1 MVIRLES
8 LPYSDVPEPAFDCGY
23 RFVVA
28 VLEAASNERWVFI
41 RYVLHAKG
49 DRGVIE
55 PPLPVAAAILGCRD
69 RHYVFLFAVLP
80 RPHVLPTVLGK
91 TRHFGRRRRRQVKR
105 VVQDQ
110 VQRGQR
116 SDFASELFITLITQ
130 SARAAPGLIKLC

>member
-8 LPYSDVPEPAFDCGY
+8 LLYTDVPESAFDCGQ

-41 RYVLHAKG
+41 RYVLHTKG
-49 DRGVIE
+49 DRSVIE

-69 RHYVFLFAVLP
+69 RHYVFLLAVLP
-80 RPHVLPTVLGK
+80 GPHTRPTVRGEA
-91 TRHFGRRRRRQVKR
+91 RHFCRRRWRQVKR

-110 VQRGQR
+110 GQRGQR
-116 SDFASELFITLITQ
+116 
-130 SARAAPGLIKLC
+130 R